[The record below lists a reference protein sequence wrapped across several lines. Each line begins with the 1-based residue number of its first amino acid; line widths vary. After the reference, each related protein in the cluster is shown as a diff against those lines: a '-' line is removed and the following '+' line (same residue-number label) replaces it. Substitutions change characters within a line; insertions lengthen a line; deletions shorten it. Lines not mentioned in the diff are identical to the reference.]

1 MCSWAAVSGL
11 PFEAAYTG
19 SRVCACS
26 VNTCFTHSLGI
37 KVTHSHTH
45 TGSHTHLH
53 TIALGT
59 RKWPRPLN
67 QPRQWQKKQHT
78 FWSQTHT
85 FRHTEAYACTHS
97 PKSISARSLPPTMQQ
112 DKWANHWV
120 PVLPRVQGN
129 QDYYPAPILHLCLH
143 LCVRQHVPVHA
154 WLGSMREPESV
165 CIAQLYPQWKLVALS
180 TSYLAVLSSRKTTE
194 REGQTHLCQVWLRTA
209 AWPSV
214 YLLCLPQGYW
224 FVKL

>member
-1 MCSWAAVSGL
+1 MHT
-11 PFEAAYTG
+11 P
-19 SRVCACS
+19 
-26 VNTCFTHSLGI
+26 THSRTGYQKMTKTFKSTEAVAEKAAHFL
-37 KVTHSHTH
+37 KSNTHFQSHK
-45 TGSHTHLH
+45 
-53 TIALGT
+53 A
-59 RKWPRPLN
+59 
-67 QPRQWQKKQHT
+67 
-78 FWSQTHT
+78 
-85 FRHTEAYACTHS
+85 AYACTHS

-120 PVLPRVQGN
+120 RFLPRVQGN
-129 QDYYPAPILHLCLH
+129 QDYYPAPILHLGLH

-154 WLGSMREPESV
+154 RLGSMREPESV
-165 CIAQLYPQWKLVALS
+165 CIAQQLYPQWKLVALS